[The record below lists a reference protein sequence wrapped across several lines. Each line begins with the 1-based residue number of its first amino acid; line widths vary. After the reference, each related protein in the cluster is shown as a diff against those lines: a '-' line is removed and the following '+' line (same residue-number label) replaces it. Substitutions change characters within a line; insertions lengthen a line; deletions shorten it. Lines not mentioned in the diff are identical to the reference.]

1 MANLFEQAGQWMA
14 QQIAGYLQTPRERV
28 FKIVQDYYTGDH
40 PAQLRVKV
48 GQDNDNVTMNFLGL
62 AVDRAISMLVGDGV
76 EFTYPQ
82 EAEATQEYI
91 NRIWDANRRSI
102 FLHET
107 ALDGAI
113 FGTPFIKMIPDGVK
127 DPYTDATFPRLVLL
141 DPKLMTVEVDP
152 LDKSKVNQY
161 VMQYKVTIN
170 GKERLYREVTR
181 RAQPDDFETP
191 ESETKTWIVEEQEF
205 INNWVTVNVEQF
217 PYDFPPIIHWKNLP
231 SVHSVYGMSDIEQVI
246 NVQDKYN
253 FVQSNN
259 LKINRYHAHPKTW
272 GSGVTKTEKSSWGAD
287 EMILI
292 SSPEGKINNLEMSSD
307 LTASRAIALDLRQ
320 ALFDVAR
327 QVDIT
332 SITDKIGA
340 LTNFGLSLL
349 FSDSISKTNTK
360 RALYG
365 EAFSEINR
373 RLLVM
378 ASIQAVPCEVRWG
391 DALPINIKEELEID
405 QLALDLGVVDK
416 QTVSERYVKRYGQ
429 DWETI
434 QERLNEQKG
443 QESNIGTILLNR
455 FNQGQ

>member
-1 MANLFEQAGQWMA
+1 
-14 QQIAGYLQTPRERV
+14 
-28 FKIVQDYYTGDH
+28 
-40 PAQLRVKV
+40 
-48 GQDNDNVTMNFLGL
+48 
-62 AVDRAISMLVGDGV
+62 
-76 EFTYPQ
+76 
-82 EAEATQEYI
+82 
-91 NRIWDANRRSI
+91 
-102 FLHET
+102 
-107 ALDGAI
+107 
-113 FGTPFIKMIPDGVK
+113 
-127 DPYTDATFPRLVLL
+127 
-141 DPKLMTVEVDP
+141 
-152 LDKSKVNQY
+152 
-161 VMQYKVTIN
+161 
-170 GKERLYREVTR
+170 
-181 RAQPDDFETP
+181 
-191 ESETKTWIVEEQEF
+191 
-205 INNWVTVNVEQF
+205 
-217 PYDFPPIIHWKNLP
+217 
-231 SVHSVYGMSDIEQVI
+231 
-246 NVQDKYN
+246 
-253 FVQSNN
+253 
-259 LKINRYHAHPKTW
+259 
-272 GSGVTKTEKSSWGAD
+272 
-287 EMILI
+287 MILI